1 MDPHAYITFRD
12 SPDVE
17 GSSFFWLVLARLG
30 LGHVLDKSATAMSL
44 KSVAG
49 PGARTLCTAVST
61 KVGRSF
67 FIVRTLLSRT
77 HICNVQEIH

>member
-1 MDPHAYITFRD
+1 
-12 SPDVE
+12 
-17 GSSFFWLVLARLG
+17 
-30 LGHVLDKSATAMSL
+30 MSL